1 MLKKQ
6 ESLKLKL
13 KKLIQEDRKSIN
25 ENGKEKRLKRKNN
38 KENKDK

>member
-25 ENGKEKRLKRKNN
+25 ENGKEKRLKCKNN
-38 KENKDK
+38 KENKNK